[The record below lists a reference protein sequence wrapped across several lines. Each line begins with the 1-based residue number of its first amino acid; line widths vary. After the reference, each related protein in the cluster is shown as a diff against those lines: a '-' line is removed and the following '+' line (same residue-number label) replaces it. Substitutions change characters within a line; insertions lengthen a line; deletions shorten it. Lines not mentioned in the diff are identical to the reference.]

1 MSMERPLCALIE
13 TMIDLIRLME
23 EESELLA
30 ETLGEHVFEYFLKNK
45 RVEWEEY
52 RAQVSAFERD
62 KMLPVV

>member
-30 ETLGEHVFEYFLKNK
+30 DTLGEHVFDFFLRNK
-45 RVEWEEY
+45 RAEWNSYSREVT
-52 RAQVSAFERD
+52 QFERD
-62 KMLPVV
+62 TMLPVL